1 MSTEKGKIGF
11 VTDEICDL
19 PEEIINENN
28 IGVVRYKIDFQELA
42 EMPGNVY
49 QKIREGEKRGIKNLL
64 VKTSQPS
71 INDFLSVFKEKL
83 KDFEEVLCI
92 TFSSKVS
99 GAYNSA
105 MQAKKFLEKEL
116 QDKVH
121 IFDSLRGT
129 GCEGLVILKAISL
142 LKEKINVS
150 DIISNLTKELPNIK
164 MAAIYQKS
172 QWLEASGRL
181 PSLANVIIN
190 RAEKMDIKPI
200 FGFKNGKLNIIAI
213 KKNVKDLSVALFEE
227 FEKSTQ
233 KARESGRKIIVA
245 ITHADNME
253 QVEKLKTMILNLKN
267 TEIAFINL
275 VCFPVGGHIGPGTL
289 IVSWNQ

>member
-1 MSTEKGKIGF
+1 MSTEKGKIGL

-19 PEEIINENN
+19 PEEIVNENN

-42 EMPGNVY
+42 ELPGNVY

-142 LKEKINVS
+142 FKEKMNVS

-213 KKNVKDLSVALFEE
+213 KKNVKDLSAALFEE
-227 FEKSTQ
+227 FEKSTK

-267 TEIAFINL
+267 TEIAFVNL

>member
-142 LKEKINVS
+142 LKEKMNVS

-233 KARESGRKIIVA
+233 KARESGRKIVVA

>member
-1 MSTEKGKIGF
+1 MSTEKGKIGL

-19 PEEIINENN
+19 PEEIVNENN

-42 EMPGNVY
+42 ELPGNVY

-83 KDFEEVLCI
+83 KNFEEVLCI

-142 LKEKINVS
+142 LKEKMNIS

-213 KKNVKDLSVALFEE
+213 KKNVKDLSAALFEE
-227 FEKSTQ
+227 FEKSTK

-267 TEIAFINL
+267 TEIAFVNL

>member
-142 LKEKINVS
+142 LKEKMNVS

-213 KKNVKDLSVALFEE
+213 KKNVKDLSAALFEE

>member
-1 MSTEKGKIGF
+1 MSTEKGKIGL

-28 IGVVRYKIDFQELA
+28 IGVVRYKLDFQELA
-42 EMPGNVY
+42 EIPGNVY
-49 QKIREGEKRGIKNLL
+49 QRIREGEKRGIKNLL
-64 VKTSQPS
+64 IKTSQPS

-83 KDFEEVLCI
+83 KNFEEVLCI

-142 LKEKINVS
+142 IKEKMDIPN
-150 DIISNLTKELPNIK
+150 IISNLTKELPNIK
-164 MAAIYQKS
+164 MAAIYKKS

-181 PSLANVIIN
+181 PSLGNAIIN
-190 RAEKMDIKPI
+190 RAEKMDIKPV

-213 KKNVKDLSVALFEE
+213 KRNIKDLSTALFEE
-227 FEKSTQ
+227 FDKSTK
-233 KARESGRKIIVA
+233 KAQESGKKIIVA

-253 QVEKLKTMILNLKN
+253 QVEKLKAMILNLKN

-275 VCFPVGGHIGPGTL
+275 VCFPVGGHIGPDTL
-289 IVSWNQ
+289 IISWNQ